1 LQQRQSGQVWYV
13 WGECKSNHL
22 FSHHLSIV
30 AFDIKVKY
38 YGNKLQKCQRW
49 RKKERELRFSFHEF
63 CDVAKVVSI
72 PKRVFALVDNTY
84 VKNGTV
90 KTIPVDINVMSMLK
104 EKKNPDIWHLGFSFC
119 FPNSQVSGI
128 CSHFVDF
135 VLYGILWFHPPKCI
149 IPLLYG
155 TQIPFIF

>member
-1 LQQRQSGQVWYV
+1 M
-13 WGECKSNHL
+13 
-22 FSHHLSIV
+22 
-30 AFDIKVKY
+30 
-38 YGNKLQKCQRW
+38 
-49 RKKERELRFSFHEF
+49 
-63 CDVAKVVSI
+63 VSI

-135 VLYGILWFHPPKCI
+135 VLYGIL
-149 IPLLYG
+149 
-155 TQIPFIF
+155 